1 MAVAHRLNFETVNS
15 SIDCVSLDVDFL
27 NRNTF
32 GDSALR
38 SEILGLFL
46 AQLDGV
52 QRTLST
58 PVNDTS
64 WQFVMHT
71 LKGAAA
77 AVGASSI
84 STAADLW
91 GKSSAPAS
99 AEQRRDVQQEL
110 TKLIAAFKLATQQ
123 L

>member
-1 MAVAHRLNFETVNS
+1 MSVAYRLNFETINS
-15 SIDCVSLDVDFL
+15 SKDCVSLDIDFL

-52 QRTLST
+52 QRTLSS
-58 PVNDTS
+58 PVNETS
-64 WQFVMHT
+64 WEFVMHT

-77 AVGASSI
+77 AVGATGI

-91 GKSSAPAS
+91 GKRPAPVS
-99 AEQRRDVQQEL
+99 AEQRRDVQLEL